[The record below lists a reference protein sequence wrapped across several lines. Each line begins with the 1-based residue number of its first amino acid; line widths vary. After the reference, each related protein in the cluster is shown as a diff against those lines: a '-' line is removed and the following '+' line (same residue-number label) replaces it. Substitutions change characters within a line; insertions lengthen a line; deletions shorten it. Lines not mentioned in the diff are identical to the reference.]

1 MKNWKLILLVAGILL
16 LVASFAVYAARI
28 SSCYPSAKLWSEFT
42 MEYQSGWMQSCSF
55 ESSVLVQFALFLILF
70 VPGILLFTFYWL
82 IARPAVKN
90 RRGGMLGAF
99 IILIMFDSLL
109 IMLYG
114 LLGYP
119 MPGNTSS
126 TAGWVVETIAVLG
139 FLCYLS
145 TLAIWHWKRWGV
157 SLFEGASV
165 ALAVF
170 ILLSGKSLLLAG
182 VIIVGVVGLSILLR
196 RVRNKMM

>member
-70 VPGILLFTFYWL
+70 VPGILLFTVYWL

-90 RRGGMLGAF
+90 RRRGMLSAF

-119 MPGNTSS
+119 TPGNTSS
-126 TAGWVVETIAVLG
+126 PAGWVVETIAVLG

-170 ILLSGKSLLLAG
+170 ILLGGKSPLLAG

-196 RVRNKMM
+196 RVRNKMV

>member
-1 MKNWKLILLVAGILL
+1 
-16 LVASFAVYAARI
+16 
-28 SSCYPSAKLWSEFT
+28 
-42 MEYQSGWMQSCSF
+42 
-55 ESSVLVQFALFLILF
+55 
-70 VPGILLFTFYWL
+70 
-82 IARPAVKN
+82 
-90 RRGGMLGAF
+90 
-99 IILIMFDSLL
+99 
-109 IMLYG
+109 
-114 LLGYP
+114 

-126 TAGWVVETIAVLG
+126 PAGWVVETIAVLG